1 MHTPSPAAR
10 FPFRSVRNEIH
21 ALFNHSYAAGIA
33 IPWVALLFSIIAVS
47 SAIAAPPPNDNF
59 SGRIA
64 LTAGVTVTA
73 NTSQATIEPNERTAD
88 AHHTIWYTWTAPSDS
103 IVSIDNIG
111 SEIYEAFIA
120 VYMGSSLDKLAYV
133 ADGSAYS
140 NSFRFSFPVK
150 AGTTFQ
156 IVAGDDNSSGGKW
169 QITLTTQ
176 PFTHAGPLFGPEEP
190 DSRRPFND
198 SFIRKSTISGST
210 LTAISYN
217 GGATKEGGEP
227 NRPFDDVYRT
237 VWFRWTAPSNSTVTI
252 DTTGTSVSGH
262 LFAVYV
268 GDSIEAL
275 ATVAGATSND
285 TDPTTATFPAR
296 AGTTY
301 TILAASRYSSTYG
314 TLVLTLTS
322 APPYTGSL
330 LNISTRMKVGTGND
344 VLIGGFIITGG
355 PKEVVIRAIGP
366 SLAQFRIAN
375 PLSDPFLELH
385 NAAGTLVSQ
394 NNNWQDNPSQASAIQ
409 ASGLAPKDP
418 RESALRVTLGPGN
431 HTAVVRG
438 VNNAIGVGLVEVYDT
453 EGGGAPSKAAN
464 VATRGF
470 VSTGDSV
477 MIAGFIVGG
486 NSPAHLIVRG
496 IGPSLANFGIINA
509 LQNPQLELYDEDGR
523 RLTTVDNW
531 QDASNYG
538 QVVAAGLAPSDLR
551 ESAISGSFDPGN
563 YTVVLKGLN
572 NTTGVGLVEVYNQ
585 AP

>member
-1 MHTPSPAAR
+1 
-10 FPFRSVRNEIH
+10 
-21 ALFNHSYAAGIA
+21 
-33 IPWVALLFSIIAVS
+33 
-47 SAIAAPPPNDNF
+47 
-59 SGRIA
+59 
-64 LTAGVTVTA
+64 
-73 NTSQATIEPNERTAD
+73 
-88 AHHTIWYTWTAPSDS
+88 
-103 IVSIDNIG
+103 
-111 SEIYEAFIA
+111 
-120 VYMGSSLDKLAYV
+120 
-133 ADGSAYS
+133 
-140 NSFRFSFPVK
+140 
-150 AGTTFQ
+150 
-156 IVAGDDNSSGGKW
+156 
-169 QITLTTQ
+169 
-176 PFTHAGPLFGPEEP
+176 
-190 DSRRPFND
+190 
-198 SFIRKSTISGST
+198 
-210 LTAISYN
+210 
-217 GGATKEGGEP
+217 
-227 NRPFDDVYRT
+227 
-237 VWFRWTAPSNSTVTI
+237 
-252 DTTGTSVSGH
+252 
-262 LFAVYV
+262 
-268 GDSIEAL
+268 
-275 ATVAGATSND
+275 
-285 TDPTTATFPAR
+285 
-296 AGTTY
+296 
-301 TILAASRYSSTYG
+301 
-314 TLVLTLTS
+314 
-322 APPYTGSL
+322 
-330 LNISTRMKVGTGND
+330 MKVGTGND

-453 EGGGAPSKAAN
+453 EGAGASSKAAN

-486 NSPAHLIVRG
+486 NNPAHLIVRG

-538 QVVAAGLAPSDLR
+538 QVIAAGLAPSDLR

-563 YTVVLKGLN
+563 YTAVLRGLN